1 MEHDFTTH
9 VNRRGQGSSKW
20 ESMLRECPTAGVDV
34 VPLSVAD
41 MEFENPPEVKRALHA
56 LVDSA
61 VLGYTEPTSRFFDAC
76 VGWQERRHAWS
87 PRKEWI
93 VTSSGVVPA
102 FFNAV
107 RSLTR
112 EGEGVIIQPPVYY
125 PFKMAVE
132 ASGRTLVEN
141 PLILE
146 GGRYEM
152 DFDDLANKAADPANT
167 MLILCSP
174 HNPVGRVWSAEEL
187 RRLVD
192 ICVVNDVLIVSDEIH
207 DDLIMPGYEHTTI
220 MRVMRPDEYDHVIV
234 CTAPSKTF
242 NLAGCQA
249 SVIYVPDEDVR
260 TRFSDGFRR
269 LAQFSL
275 NIFGYTSTIAAYEEC
290 ADWLDE
296 LIGVVWGNYELLS
309 NWVARRHPE
318 LVAYP
323 LEGTYLAWV
332 DFRAWGLGSKELE
345 SFMKGEARLW
355 LDEGYVFGES
365 GAGFERINLA
375 CPADVL
381 VTSLDRLD
389 AAASRRGLGTTT
401 GRGRA

>member
-20 ESMLRECPTAGVDV
+20 ESMLRDCPAAGEDV

-41 MEFENPPEVKRALHA
+41 MEFENPPEVRRALHA

-61 VLGYTEPTSRFFDAC
+61 VLGYTEPTRRFFDAC
-76 VGWQERRHAWS
+76 VSWQERRHAWS

-112 EGEGVIIQPPVYY
+112 EGGGVIIQPPVYY

-146 GGRYEM
+146 GGRFVM
-152 DFDDLANKAADPANT
+152 DFDDLENKAADPANT

-249 SVIYVPDEDVR
+249 SVIYVPDEGVR
-260 TRFSDGFRR
+260 TRFSEGFRR

-275 NIFGYTSTIAAYEEC
+275 NIFGYTATIAAYEEC
-290 ADWLDE
+290 AAWLDE
-296 LIGVVWGNYELLS
+296 LIGVVRGNYELLS